1 MDAKHVFTTKMSSK
15 GQIVIPEAIRDS
27 LKLQP
32 GTQFVV
38 VGRGDTV
45 ILKLIDEPSMEEF
58 SELLSEARKSA
69 KKVGLKKSD
78 LKKAVMEARNR
89 K

>member
-1 MDAKHVFTTKMSSK
+1 MHTKQVYTTKMSSK
-15 GQIVIPEAIRDS
+15 GQVVIPEALREALGLS
-27 LKLQP
+27 A

-45 ILKLIDEPSMEEF
+45 IFKLIEEPKMAQF
-58 SELLSEARKSA
+58 DALISEARKYA
-69 KKVGLKKSD
+69 KKAGLKSADVKNAIR
-78 LKKAVMEARNR
+78 KARDT